1 MHTHLFC
8 GEQNSRQRSSVNIK
22 SLSHPSVVTQI
33 ISNIDINAYNK
44 HIEYILHMM
53 STDNHPII
61 TIGVLAL
68 QGAFEEHQQ
77 SLEAISPNIRTVQI
91 RTPDQLESIDGI
103 VFPGG
108 ESTSMGLIGDVTTG
122 LWDGLRNFVHSGKKP
137 TWGTCA
143 GMILLAERCI
153 GTSAVITKGQSLIG
167 GVDILVC
174 RNYFG
179 SQISSFEMDTPAP
192 PAPFATVDGSTGGN
206 DEDEGNSPFPGIF
219 IRAPAILTAPPD
231 VQVLGTVV
239 AAPCRAA
246 AVVLR
251 ELERKLETG
260 ENVIQLGVV
269 DALERKADGGISYAN
284 VCLQKNND
292 GQEDASNFEEEK
304 KDATS
309 IIQERINITLPGASD
324 ETNAREVICA
334 VRKGMI
340 LCTAFHPEI
349 ADDLRWHKYFVGM
362 VLEAKQS
369 S

>member
-1 MHTHLFC
+1 M
-8 GEQNSRQRSSVNIK
+8 SSN
-22 SLSHPSVVTQI
+22 
-33 ISNIDINAYNK
+33 NA
-44 HIEYILHMM
+44 
-53 STDNHPII
+53 I

-77 SLEAISPNIRTVQI
+77 YLEAISPNIRTVQI
-91 RTPDQLESIDGI
+91 RTPDQLDAIDGI

-108 ESTSMGLIGDVTTG
+108 ESTSMGLIGDVTEG
-122 LWDGLRNFVHSGKKP
+122 LWDGLRNFVHNSGKP

-179 SQISSFEMDTPAP
+179 SQISSFEMSTPAP
-192 PAPFATVDGSTGGN
+192 PAPFATVDGTCDDGA
-206 DEDEGNSPFPGIF
+206 DESSFPGVF
-219 IRAPAILTAPPD
+219 IRAPAILTAPAD
-231 VQVLGTVV
+231 VEVLGTVV

-251 ELERKLETG
+251 ELERKLENG

-269 DALERKADGGISYAN
+269 DALERKADGGIGYTN
-284 VCLQKNND
+284 VCLQKNN
-292 GQEDASNFEEEK
+292 ESALNSEEEK
-304 KDATS
+304 KDAAS
-309 IIQERINITLPGASD
+309 IIQERINVTLPGASD

-334 VRKGMI
+334 VRKDMM

-349 ADDLRWHKYFVGM
+349 SDDLRWHKYFVGM